1 MRIINNVSNVSTE
14 VGGVPTNFPSNNVQT
29 LINDPVTPTCCNTT
43 ICIFYD
49 FCNDCYFN
57 PCDFVIDDLP
67 CFPEEIGCHKRKP
80 CRRHCNCRN
89 FNHRCFNCR
98 NCNFDCR
105 DFNFGCKKCQDF
117 HCNKC
122 GRKFFKF

>member
-14 VGGVPTNFPSNNVQT
+14 EGGVPTNFPSNNVQT

-57 PCDFVIDDLP
+57 PCDFIIDDLP
-67 CFPEEIGCHKRKP
+67 CFPEEIGCHNRKP
-80 CRRHCNCRN
+80 CRRNI
-89 FNHRCFNCR
+89 NHRCFNCK

-105 DFNFGCKKCQDF
+105 DFNFGCKRCKDF